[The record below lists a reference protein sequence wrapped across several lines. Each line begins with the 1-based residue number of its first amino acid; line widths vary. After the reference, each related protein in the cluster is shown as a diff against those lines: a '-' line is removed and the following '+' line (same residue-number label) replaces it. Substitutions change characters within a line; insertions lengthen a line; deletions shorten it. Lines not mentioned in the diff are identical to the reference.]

1 MGEKDLQETNLTY
14 HSRGRIAGVK
24 NTATLPEADVCK
36 LEKQAGPCRSMR
48 PRFFYNQDSGECEVI
63 YLIQLTNKIFIYI
76 FIQVLKTFL
85 LKTKVNTTRSFLNEL
100 EEFFTKKI
108 KKEFY

>member
-1 MGEKDLQETNLTY
+1 MSY

-24 NTATLPEADVCK
+24 NTATLPEVDVCK

-63 YLIQLTNKIFIYI
+63 YLNQLTNKILILHFYSGIEN
-76 FIQVLKTFL
+76 FS
-85 LKTKVNTTRSFLNEL
+85 LKTKVNTTQSFSNEL

-108 KKEFY
+108 